1 MKKLLVLILV
11 IGIVFALAGCKSE
24 EQKAAAEYIAE
35 FERLVEEYR
44 VVAEEKDFD
53 KALEISDKI
62 GEHIEKGS
70 GIEEALREKDEEAAD
85 EYGDELE
92 RLLQEELDIM
102 TQLYGFDFDFD
113 IDLT

>member
-24 EQKAAAEYIAE
+24 EQKAADEYIAE
-35 FERLVEEYR
+35 YERLVEEYR
-44 VVAEEKDFD
+44 IVAEEKDFD

-62 GEHIEKGS
+62 DEHLKKDS

-85 EYGDELE
+85 KFGEELE
-92 RLLQEELDIM
+92 RLLQEELEIM
-102 TQLYGFDFDFD
+102 TQLYGFDFEFD